1 MFVARKVAKHSEFA
15 RQVADPFAHHQT
27 IVPAIQ
33 AHDGGP
39 ALTGLD
45 QAQNGSDGGGFPRPV
60 WAKQTKD
67 FSAMYFKRKI
77 AKRKE
82 ISVLL
87 CQTKGCD
94 DCFHQNQDSLR
105 HGFGKNPEKFPD
117 LVIFVVVDHGAV
129 ATVMMKRGMDTS
141 HDR

>member
-1 MFVARKVAKHSEFA
+1 M
-15 RQVADPFAHHQT
+15 
-27 IVPAIQ
+27 PAIETG
-33 AHDGGP
+33 DGCAAG
-39 ALTGLD
+39 TGLD
-45 QAQNGSDGGGFPRPV
+45 QAENGTDGGGFAGTV
-60 WAKQTKD
+60 GSKEAKNFATMD
-67 FSAMYFKRKI
+67 FEREVPERVKI
-77 AKRKE
+77 A
-82 ISVLL
+82 VLL